1 MKILQLALCHTADI
15 LNRIKN
21 LQAELDAG
29 AKETSGIRMQLFK
42 NARMKS
48 GDGMNMLEEARKDL
62 LRINKILQN
71 YEKQRK
77 ANSGQN

>member
-1 MKILQLALCHTADI
+1 MKIIQLAMCHTSDV
-15 LNRIKN
+15 LTRIRR
-21 LQAELDAG
+21 LQSELEEG
-29 AKETSGIRMQLFK
+29 AKETSGIRKQLFK

-48 GDGMNMLEEARKDL
+48 ENGMNMLEEVRKDL